1 MANPAHLVVLVT
13 GANAGLGY
21 HTARHLA
28 LKGNYTVLV
37 GSRSLVKAT
46 DAIAK
51 IKAQEPSIAA
61 AALEPL
67 EIDITNDA
75 AIAAAADHVAKTH
88 GRLDILINNAGIS
101 GDAKHGIRANFNA
114 VYDTNVVG
122 TAAVTEA
129 FIPLLRKSTAP
140 APARRVVNVSSSIG
154 SLANAKAGRAVSP
167 LYTAYSVS
175 KAALNMLSLYTM
187 HRLKDDKI
195 AVVMTTP
202 GYCGTALNNFNGVKD
217 PADGALNT
225 VHAATAGSF
234 EDMNGK
240 FTEDMVDGKLD
251 IVPL

>member
-1 MANPAHLVVLVT
+1 MTNPAHLVVLVT

-21 HTARHLA
+21 YTARHLA
-28 LKGNYTVLV
+28 VKGNYTVLV
-37 GSRSLVKAT
+37 GSRSLAKAT

-51 IKAQEPSIAA
+51 LKAEEPSIAA
-61 AALEPL
+61 SVLEPI

-75 AIAAAADHVAKTH
+75 SIAAAADRVGDTH

-101 GDAKHGIRANFNA
+101 GDAARGMRANFNA
-114 VYDTNVVG
+114 IYDTNVVG

-140 APARRVVNVSSSIG
+140 APARRIVNVSSSVG
-154 SLANAKAGRAVSP
+154 SLAYARAGQAVVP
-167 LYTAYSVS
+167 QYTPYSVS

-187 HRLKDDKI
+187 HRLKADKI

-225 VHAATAGSF
+225 VHAATLGSY

-240 FTEDMVDGKLD
+240 FTENLTNGKLD
-251 IVPL
+251 IVPF